1 MDAEKWVVA
10 VVPPW
15 RDLKPVF
22 TKPVDSK
29 AEKQE
34 EELSTTPTSEESRI
48 PSRFTCPPPLRQR
61 KPSSS
66 SSSSR
71 CGAVILR
78 WSDLNEMKF
87 LGVDTS
93 PFDFPALLRQLPA
106 IITSAFLIPKKG
118 PNSVTATD
126 MATARPPADNRRHD
140 GGGGGGKQ
148 NTCSSYFQK
157 TVCLEDWWLIK
168 VENGL
173 EGKRL
178 GVAGFTSRDRGAR
191 RAFCSAPILKRYDV
205 FTLETMDGI
214 CVLIKGF
221 LNKARTEENGF
232 PSEAWEVVSL
242 RLPNMV
248 INLSVRE
255 LMLESGGMNQS
266 KVVFARGTRNLA
278 ALTGKSSMLKVFSY
292 FVFGFPPFWEECAE
306 KCLEGSFAQDVVSKA
321 DGSHKDFRERI
332 PENSENACGNQELR
346 VCADAGV
353 SSVDVEGTVEKFSS
367 PAKNE
372 GHSRPEVDHVSKDND
387 ALMNAGMENCSL
399 LEDPSTEAVSALN
412 MALQVDESSHRS
424 TISTE
429 GTDSRE
435 SGTPGKSEGKES
447 QVLPTPGCNANAC
460 DASVESSVPNTS
472 NVESATPSVF
482 YEAVSTETSCVNT
495 SSKRSDRSKR
505 SEKDSKGRLGGNTN
519 IFFASSFQNSEV
531 LVRCDKEN
539 PLGVDDLHL
548 STGGTEKVAEIPN
561 AQELQGN
568 CPTVTMRQPTGSPGL
583 EGDVFASYIVDMDE
597 HVTISNKE
605 GRREYKLT
613 TSGDHKNDDVA
624 SKCNDKIKSRKNIS
638 AAGDFENLG
647 TEDVNNMSSL
657 LGAAS
662 EGRKDNSEE
671 ITSHSEGRNSRTLRD
686 HKKAYVAPKRTDKNK
701 RTASGVFE
709 NLDTQDVNNISSTS
723 GAAFRGRKDNSEEI
737 ASHSE
742 GRSLEQDSRCS
753 KGNKKDGQSTATIRR
768 RSNSVSISGLGQAV
782 NANAHVNS
790 ELGCISPSDLFVARS
805 QRPVTDLIAKSLDT
819 GRKKDGSEKNA
830 RVSTSVAGPKQDQNH
845 RDHMIQAGSRK
856 STDRG
861 SITTEASTNR
871 KKAKRKLTYVSKPF
885 LE

>member
-1 MDAEKWVVA
+1 MGVSEKPYSGQMDAEKWVVA

-34 EELSTTPTSEESRI
+34 DELSTTRTSEESRI
-48 PSRFTCPPPLRQR
+48 PIEDFNCR
-61 KPSSS
+61 
-66 SSSSR
+66 
-71 CGAVILR
+71 
-78 WSDLNEMKF
+78 SDLNEMKF

-126 MATARPPADNRRHD
+126 MATAQPPADNRRHD

-178 GVAGFTSRDRGAR
+178 GVAGRGAR

-205 FTLETMDGI
+205 FTLETIDGI

-221 LNKARTEENGF
+221 LNKARSEENGF
-232 PSEAWEVVSL
+232 PSE
-242 RLPNMV
+242 
-248 INLSVRE
+248 
-255 LMLESGGMNQS
+255 
-266 KVVFARGTRNLA
+266 
-278 ALTGKSSMLKVFSY
+278 VFSY

-332 PENSENACGNQELR
+332 PENSENPCGNELR
-346 VCADAGV
+346 VRVDAGV

-447 QVLPTPGCNANAC
+447 QVLPTPDCNANAC

-472 NVESATPSVF
+472 NVESATLSVF

-519 IFFASSFQNSEV
+519 FFLASSFQNSEV

-583 EGDVFASYIVDMDE
+583 EGHVFASYIVDMDE
-597 HVTISNKE
+597 HVPISNKE

-613 TSGDHKNDDVA
+613 TSGDHKNGDVA

-638 AAGDFENLG
+638 AAGAFENLG

-709 NLDTQDVNNISSTS
+709 KLDTRDVNNISSTS
-723 GAAFRGRKDNSEEI
+723 GAAFQGRKDNSEEI

-768 RSNSVSISGLGQAV
+768 RSNSVSIGGLGQTM

-790 ELGCISPSDLFVARS
+790 ELGCISLSDLFVARS

-819 GRKKDGSEKNA
+819 GRKKDGSEKIA

-871 KKAKRKLTYVSKPF
+871 KKAKRKLTYESPDTQRGKETPPIVSPESLSSKRSRSGRLLLPT
-885 LE
+885 LEFWRNQTAIYDADRQIIGIQKGVDAKQPSRDHGKNNGAKIA